1 MKNYNF
7 LILFNELIMKKIIL
21 LLILSCAFN
30 AQAQYGNRNF
40 RNQRQ
45 SQMPQP
51 QQEAPEP
58 NFNINR
64 YIGIVIYDIE
74 KTAKKSSVKLSSK
87 EGKEFSKV
95 LTKYNKDIKD
105 ITRINTFLLRSTKD
119 MIDNFQKSA
128 IKSGDFSNQPKV
140 QKKME
145 ENLKPILETL
155 KVEDLRLNATMKTL
169 LSEKQ
174 HKKWI
179 KYNKK
184 IFKTFPEDN

>member
-1 MKNYNF
+1 MKN
-7 LILFNELIMKKIIL
+7 IIL
-21 LLILSCAFN
+21 LVILGFTLT
-30 AQAQYGNRNF
+30 AQAQYGNRNG
-40 RNQRQ
+40 RRQRQ
-45 SQMPQP
+45 SQMSQP

-58 NFNINR
+58 NFNIKK

-119 MIDNFQKSA
+119 MVDNFQKSSM
-128 IKSGDFSNQPKV
+128 KSGDFSNQKNI
-140 QKKME
+140 QKKMG

-155 KVEDLRLNATMKTL
+155 KTEDLKLNATMKTL

-179 KYNKK
+179 KYSRK
-184 IFKTFPEDN
+184 IYKVFPKEN

>member
-1 MKNYNF
+1 MKN
-7 LILFNELIMKKIIL
+7 IIIII
-21 LLILSCAFN
+21 ILSCTFST
-30 AQAQYGNRNF
+30 QAQFGNRNF

-58 NFNINR
+58 NFNIKK

-95 LTKYNKDIKD
+95 LAKYNKDIKD

-119 MIDNFQKSA
+119 MVDNFQKLSM
-128 IKSGDFSNQPKV
+128 KSGDFSNQQKI
-140 QKKME
+140 QKKMG

-155 KVEDLRLNATMKTL
+155 KTEDLKLNATMKEL

-179 KYNKK
+179 KYNRK
-184 IFKTFPEDN
+184 IYKVFPEEN

>member
-1 MKNYNF
+1 LKNYNF

-105 ITRINTFLLRSTKD
+105 ITRINTFLLRSTKE
-119 MIDNFQKSA
+119 MI
-128 IKSGDFSNQPKV
+128 SNQPKV

-155 KVEDLRLNATMKTL
+155 KVEDLKLNKTMKTL

>member
-1 MKNYNF
+1 
-7 LILFNELIMKKIIL
+7 MKKIIL
-21 LLILSCAFN
+21 LLILSCAFTT
-30 AQAQYGNRNF
+30 QAQYGNRNF

-45 SQMPQP
+45 SQIPQP

-58 NFNINR
+58 NFNIKR
-64 YIGIVIYDIE
+64 YIGIVVYDIE

-119 MIDNFQKSA
+119 MIDNFQKSSM
-128 IKSGDFSNQPKV
+128 KSGDFSNQSKV

-155 KVEDLRLNATMKTL
+155 KVEDLKLNATMKTL